1 MIRII
6 RARLPRGLHAFARR
20 EDGTVVVVVSAALP
34 ARQRSTAIRRA
45 LSAAPE
51 AGWRSA
57 RSPVLLPALGG
68 GLGAGRVP
76 ETRGGWALSIATAAV
91 AATVV
96 LAVPVT
102 ALSAG
107 RDGVAA
113 PPGRQP
119 SAVRSA
125 RTASSPGVLPAEPAS
140 GSGSEP
146 AARFW
151 QASGPVGPGVVR
163 TSGTS
168 LRRAAAKPPPSA
180 GLARG

>member
-1 MIRII
+1 VIRII
-6 RARLPRGLHAFARR
+6 RARLPRGLQAFARR

-57 RSPVLLPALGG
+57 SSPVLLPALGG

-91 AATVV
+91 AATAM

-107 RDGVAA
+107 RDHVAS
-113 PPGRQP
+113 PPGHQP
-119 SAVRSA
+119 SAA
-125 RTASSPGVLPAEPAS
+125 RTA
-140 GSGSEP
+140 
-146 AARFW
+146 RTT
-151 QASGPVGPGVVR
+151 SGPGLAQLSPQAATSAGAQPGPG
-163 TSGTS
+163 
-168 LRRAAAKPPPSA
+168 RRSA
-180 GLARG
+180 SPLGRLSARQYPRHT